1 MPLIELQHIVKTY
14 DLGLSKVPA
23 LREIHFNIDRG
34 EFVAIVG
41 QSGSGKST
49 LMNILGCLDVPTS
62 GGYRLGGRD
71 VGTLSD
77 DELADVRNLEIGFVF
92 QSFQLLPRANA
103 LENVELPLI
112 YRGLG
117 AKERRQRAHAALD
130 RVGLSDR
137 WHHKPAELS
146 GGQRQRVAIARA
158 LVTEPSLLL
167 ADEPTGNLDSATGEE
182 IVRLFHNLH
191 AAGNTIVLVTHEPRL
206 AARCPRAVRLVDGRV
221 IADGPGRTVAL
232 QNQEDLE
239 KAAAAVVAA
248 AAAAEGG
255 PALAAGA

>member
-1 MPLIELQHIVKTY
+1 MALIELDHIVKTY

-23 LREIHFNIDRG
+23 LRDIHFNIERG

-62 GGYRLGGRD
+62 GTYRLDGRD

-112 YRGLG
+112 YRGVS
-117 AKERRQRAHAALD
+117 AKERRERARAALD
-130 RVGLSDR
+130 RVQLTDR
-137 WHHKPAELS
+137 WHHKPNELS
-146 GGQRQRVAIARA
+146 GGQKQRVAIARA

-191 AAGNTIVLVTHEPRL
+191 EAGNTIILVTHEPKL
-206 AARCPRAVRLVDGRV
+206 AARCPRAVRVVDGLV
-221 IADGPGRTVAL
+221 VADGPGREVAL
-232 QNQEDLE
+232 QNQQDLE
-239 KAAAAVVAA
+239 QAAATAAAVGASQ
-248 AAAAEGG
+248 
-255 PALAAGA
+255 ALPGARAGA